1 MVTDPIADYLT
12 RVRNAVRAGHRIVV
26 IPSSKLKLSI
36 THILFVQGFILNY
49 KYEDDGKQG
58 LIKIA
63 MKIDPRTRT
72 NAIKNLHRVSR
83 SGLRRYAGVDE
94 LPRVLNNMGIAIIST
109 SQGAMTERDA
119 RLRGIGGEVL
129 CEVY

>member
-72 NAIKNLHRVSR
+72 NPSR
-83 SGLRRYAGVDE
+83 IYIASAVLVCVVM
-94 LPRVLNNMGIAIIST
+94 RVLMNYRACSIIWGLQLSLHHR
-109 SQGAMTERDA
+109 A
-119 RLRGIGGEVL
+119 L
-129 CEVY
+129 

>member
-83 SGLRRYAGVDE
+83 SGYRACS
-94 LPRVLNNMGIAIIST
+94 IIWGLQLSLHHR
-109 SQGAMTERDA
+109 A
-119 RLRGIGGEVL
+119 L
-129 CEVY
+129 

>member
-26 IPSSKLKLSI
+26 VPSSKLKLSI
-36 THILFVQGFILNY
+36 THILYVQGFILNY

-63 MKIDPRTRT
+63 MKIDPRTRI

-83 SGLRRYAGVDE
+83 SGLRRYAGVEE

-109 SQGAMTERDA
+109 SQGVMTEKEA
-119 RLRGIGGEVL
+119 RQRGIGGEVL